1 MDVFRVRLPNHCFL
15 PPDHYLCIMDGSK
28 GKKIIL
34 FDGVCN
40 LCNGAVLW
48 IIRRDQR
55 DVFRFASLQSEV
67 GGELTRSRQIDT
79 DRVDSIILID
89 PGVAYYIKSDAALE
103 IARELKGYRILP
115 VLFGWI
121 PKTLRDAVYDLVAR
135 NRYRLFGKKK
145 ECMVPTPELK
155 GKFLESA

>member
-1 MDVFRVRLPNHCFL
+1 MLAY
-15 PPDHYLCIMDGSK
+15 HYLCNMDRMK

-40 LCNGAVLW
+40 LCNGAVQW
-48 IIRRDQR
+48 IIRRDGK

-67 GGELTRSRQIDT
+67 GQELTRSRQIDT

-115 VLFGWI
+115 TLVGWI
-121 PKTLRDAVYDLVAR
+121 PKGIRDGLYDLVAR
-135 NRYRLFGKKK
+135 NRYRVFGKKE
-145 ECMVPTPELK
+145 ECMVPTPDLK
-155 GKFLESA
+155 NRFLENS

>member
-1 MDVFRVRLPNHCFL
+1 ML
-15 PPDHYLCIMDGSK
+15 PDHYLCIMDMK

-40 LCNGAVLW
+40 LCNGTVQW
-48 IIRRDQR
+48 IIRRDAK

-67 GGELTRSRQIDT
+67 GQELTRSRQIDT

-103 IARELKGYRILP
+103 IARDLKGYSILP
-115 VLFGWI
+115 TLFGWI
-121 PKTLRDAVYDLVAR
+121 PKGIRDGIYDMVAR
-135 NRYRLFGKKK
+135 NRYRIFGKKE
-145 ECMVPTPELK
+145 ECMVPTPDLK
-155 GKFLESA
+155 NRFLENS

>member
-1 MDVFRVRLPNHCFL
+1 MDR
-15 PPDHYLCIMDGSK
+15 ME

-48 IIRRDQR
+48 IIRRDSR
-55 DVFRFASLQSEV
+55 DIFRFASLQSKA
-67 GGELTRSRQIDT
+67 GRELTRARHIDT
-79 DRVDSIILID
+79 GQVDSIILID

-103 IARELKGYRILP
+103 IARELKGYGMLP
-115 VLFGWI
+115 LLFGWI
-121 PKTLRDAVYDLVAR
+121 PKSIRDAIYDLVAR
-135 NRYRLFGKKK
+135 NRYRMFGKKQ

-155 GKFLESA
+155 ARFLEGS

>member
-1 MDVFRVRLPNHCFL
+1 
-15 PPDHYLCIMDGSK
+15 MDGSE

-40 LCNGAVLW
+40 LCNGAVQW
-48 IIRRDQR
+48 IIRRDQK
-55 DVFRFASLQSEV
+55 DVFRFASLQSEI
-67 GGELTRSRQIDT
+67 GRELTRSRQIDT

-103 IARELKGYRILP
+103 IARELRGYRILP
-115 VLFGWI
+115 GLFGWI
-121 PKTLRDAVYDLVAR
+121 PKRIRDGVYDLVAR
-135 NRYRLFGKKK
+135 NRYRMFGKKQ